1 MQYSLVIPVY
11 NEAESLLELYQEIVA
26 VAQENHDEIEI
37 VFIDD
42 GSTDSSW
49 SVIEGLAEDDGR
61 VQAIQFRRNFGK
73 AAALDAGFSRAS
85 KPIVFTLD
93 ADLQDD
99 PREIPEFLEMLS
111 SGLDVISGWKKKRYD
126 PWHKVLP
133 SRIFNGMIGWL
144 TGVKL
149 HDHNCGMKCYRRE
162 IFDEITIYGEQHRF
176 IPVLA
181 AARGFRVGEK
191 VIAHRARQFGHSK
204 YGFNRF
210 IKGFLDLLTVKFI
223 TGYGQRPQHL
233 LGTFGLIAFGIGAV
247 ILTWLA
253 ACWSISRIPWFGFEA
268 PYCLAGRP
276 AVIYSAALML
286 LGGQLL
292 SVGIIGELLLS
303 YYHRQGKE
311 YSIKRVIGRE
321 EPTLHD
327 TEPEEKK

>member
-11 NEAESLLELYQEIVA
+11 NEAESLLELYQEIVT
-26 VAQENHDEIEI
+26 VARENQDEIEI

-61 VQAIQFRRNFGK
+61 VQGIQFRRNFGK
-73 AAALDAGFSRAS
+73 AAALDAGFHRAS
-85 KPIVFTLD
+85 KPIIFTLD

-99 PREIPEFLEMLS
+99 PREIPEFIVMLE

-126 PWHKVLP
+126 PWHKVIP

-181 AARGFRVGEK
+181 AARGYRVGEK
-191 VIAHRARQFGHSK
+191 VIAHRARRFGCSK

-210 IKGFLDLLTVKFI
+210 VKGFLDLLTVKFI

-233 LGTFGLIAFGIGAV
+233 LGTFGLAAFGIGAV
-247 ILTWLA
+247 MLTWLA
-253 ACWSISRIPWFGFEA
+253 VSWSVSRIPWFGFEEA
-268 PYCLAGRP
+268 YCLSGRP

-321 EPTLHD
+321 EPTFHN
-327 TEPEEKK
+327 TEPPGKS

>member
-11 NEAESLLELYQEIVA
+11 NEAESLLELYQEIVT

-144 TGVKL
+144 T
-149 HDHNCGMKCYRRE
+149 
-162 IFDEITIYGEQHRF
+162 
-176 IPVLA
+176 
-181 AARGFRVGEK
+181 
-191 VIAHRARQFGHSK
+191 
-204 YGFNRF
+204 
-210 IKGFLDLLTVKFI
+210 
-223 TGYGQRPQHL
+223 
-233 LGTFGLIAFGIGAV
+233 
-247 ILTWLA
+247 
-253 ACWSISRIPWFGFEA
+253 
-268 PYCLAGRP
+268 
-276 AVIYSAALML
+276 
-286 LGGQLL
+286 
-292 SVGIIGELLLS
+292 
-303 YYHRQGKE
+303 
-311 YSIKRVIGRE
+311 
-321 EPTLHD
+321 
-327 TEPEEKK
+327 